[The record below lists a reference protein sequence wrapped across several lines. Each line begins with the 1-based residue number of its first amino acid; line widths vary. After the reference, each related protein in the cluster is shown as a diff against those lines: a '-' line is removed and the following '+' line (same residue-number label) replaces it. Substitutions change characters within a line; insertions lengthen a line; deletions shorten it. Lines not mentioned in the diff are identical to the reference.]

1 MLRGAGLHSVLTV
14 FCDYHLSQQLL
25 LQEFYDFLRTLG
37 IFFDEDVN
45 VLELF
50 FPPPQNIPFLRFS
63 SLLL

>member
-1 MLRGAGLHSVLTV
+1 MLTV